1 MSNSSRDNESKLSS
15 PRFIED
21 TDLIGREAD
30 DFVVKTEKE
39 VVKVPKCTYNNEAK
53 SSSKYFLC
61 TCSTSNKGFDVICE
75 ACAKY
80 CHKKHMPTL
89 EVPGGNLCSCGLN
102 NHIITEEMKN
112 VFEQKQK
119 SAKEKSICFYSKFFK
134 VIPNKGFFRF
144 DEKVYCS
151 VCIKFCV
158 KIRPH
163 DEPPEFLD
171 NDIKNEYHCECTK
184 NHEIKLIQLNADF
197 ISKRFFLGI

>member
-39 VVKVPKCTYNNEAK
+39 VVKVPNCTYNNEAK

-112 VFEQKQK
+112 VF
-119 SAKEKSICFYSKFFK
+119 
-134 VIPNKGFFRF
+134 
-144 DEKVYCS
+144 
-151 VCIKFCV
+151 
-158 KIRPH
+158 
-163 DEPPEFLD
+163 
-171 NDIKNEYHCECTK
+171 
-184 NHEIKLIQLNADF
+184 
-197 ISKRFFLGI
+197 